1 MKLVKLEY
9 SGKTAQACDISY
21 WQGQI
26 DFKKMYA
33 AGIRIVIIRAGYG
46 TTQDKNFVSYI
57 NGALAAGIAV
67 GVYWFMY
74 ALNAHGAVANA
85 RKCAEVILPYKGQ
98 ITCGVWA
105 DWEGDSDRKA
115 GKLTPAQRSAMVN
128 AFLGVLETDYEVG
141 IYSNQDYI
149 KSGKFTKSLIADY
162 PLWFAKYSLAIGQY
176 ADKGKDKAAYMW
188 QYTSSAYGNM
198 YGVSSATID
207 LDRVYFRPVY
217 PTVKETVLDKVQ
229 KDNTVIKASDNPYP
243 KPTRIIY
250 YKPGMYIMRGDD
262 IKHVQ
267 WHLWR
272 FGLFLNE
279 HGIPDA
285 TKIDGK
291 WGSDSQTA
299 FEEAQRRLGLEMDG
313 KCGSISIEKFNNV

>member
-1 MKLVKLEY
+1 MRTVNLQYE
-9 SGKTAQACDISY
+9 GKAVLACDISY
-21 WQGQI
+21 WQGTV

-46 TTQDKNFVSYI
+46 TKQDKNFVSYI

-74 ALNAHGAVANA
+74 ALNAQGAVANA
-85 RKCAEVILPYKGQ
+85 KKCAEVILPYKEQ

-105 DWEGDSDRKA
+105 DWEYDSDKCA

-128 AFLGVLETDYEVG
+128 AFLGVLESDYEVG

-162 PLWFAKYSLAIGQY
+162 PLWFAKYSLAMGQY
-176 ADKGKDKAAYMW
+176 ANKGKDGAAYMW
-188 QYTSSAYGNM
+188 QYTSNAYGNL
-198 YGVSSATID
+198 YGVSSTTID
-207 LDRVYFRPVY
+207 LDRAYFKPVY
-217 PTVKETVLDKVQ
+217 PVSKDTLLDKVQ
-229 KDNTVIKASDNPYP
+229 TDNNVINASDNPYP
-243 KPTRIIY
+243 KPTRTIY
-250 YKPGMYIMRGDD
+250 YKPGMYLMRGDD

-272 FGLFLNE
+272 FGLLLDEN
-279 HGIPDA
+279 GIPDA
-285 TKIDGK
+285 TQIDGI
-291 WGSDSQTA
+291 WWQDSQA
-299 FEEAQRRLGLEMDG
+299 ALLEAQRRLGLNPDG
-313 KCGSISIEKFNNV
+313 KCGSVSIEKFNTV